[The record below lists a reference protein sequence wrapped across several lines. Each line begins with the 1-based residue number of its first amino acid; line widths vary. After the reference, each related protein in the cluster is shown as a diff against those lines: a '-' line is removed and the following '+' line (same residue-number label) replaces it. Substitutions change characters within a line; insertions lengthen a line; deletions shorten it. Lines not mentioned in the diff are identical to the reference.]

1 MLDVGWIGFEDAMD
15 RQKILIIF
23 GAAWV
28 SAALLTYIFIS
39 KTHGPKLEATKRIL
53 AVSRDLP
60 LGTRIRKTD
69 LKLIEVREK
78 DLPKGALLQDKDA
91 LDRALLFPLNT
102 NEPLTNSKLASA
114 GGADGIP
121 STIEA
126 GMRAISVQIND
137 SSGVAGLIQPNS
149 RVDVLFTRP
158 GSMAEAVTSVIL
170 QNIKVLAI
178 GRLVQMGQTL
188 DPKAPKMP
196 VATLLMTPEDAQKLE
211 LAKNEGRISLTL
223 RNPLDQSSNPDLS
236 PVNSDALDPMISA
249 RLARAR
255 RGRTTNIRGKVPN
268 LDDPRVWQELTGEK
282 KLKDP
287 DEEARLRKKEPE
299 RPRLVVDV
307 FRGDKHVQETFR

>member
-1 MLDVGWIGFEDAMD
+1 MD

-23 GAAWV
+23 GVAWL

-39 KTHGPKLEATKRIL
+39 KVRGPKMEATQKIL

-60 LGTRIRKTD
+60 LGTRIRKAD

-78 DLPKGALLQDKDA
+78 DLPKGALMRDKDA
-91 LDRALLFPLNT
+91 LDRALLFPVSA
-102 NEPLTNSKLASA
+102 NEPLTNAKLTTSA
-114 GGADGIP
+114 ADGLP
-121 STIEA
+121 STIDP

-158 GSMAEAVTSVIL
+158 GSMAEAVTAVIL

-196 VATLLMTPEDAQKLE
+196 VATLLMSPEEAQKLE
-211 LAKNEGRISLTL
+211 LAKNEGKISLIL
-223 RNPLDQSSNPDLS
+223 RNPLDQSSNPDIA
-236 PVNSDALDPMISA
+236 PVN
-249 RLARAR
+249 
-255 RGRTTNIRGKVPN
+255 
-268 LDDPRVWQELTGEK
+268 
-282 KLKDP
+282 
-287 DEEARLRKKEPE
+287 
-299 RPRLVVDV
+299 
-307 FRGDKHVQETFR
+307 F

>member
-1 MLDVGWIGFEDAMD
+1 MD

-23 GAAWV
+23 GAAWL
-28 SAALLTYIFIS
+28 SAALLTWIFIS
-39 KTHGPKLEATKRIL
+39 KTHGPKTEATRKAL
-53 AVSRDLP
+53 AVIRDMP
-60 LGTRIRKTD
+60 IGTRIRKVD
-69 LKLIEVREK
+69 LKTVEIRER
-78 DLPKGALLQDKDA
+78 DLPKGAILQDKDA
-91 LDRALLFPLNT
+91 IDRALLYPVSA
-102 NEPLTNSKLASA
+102 NEPLTVSKLATI
-114 GGADGIP
+114 GGAEGVP
-121 STIEA
+121 ATIEP

-211 LAKNEGRISLTL
+211 LAKNEGRISLIL

-236 PVNSDALDPMISA
+236 PVNSDSLDPMISA

-255 RGRTTNIRGKVPN
+255 RGRTTTLRGKVPN

-299 RPRLVVDV
+299 KPRLVVDV